1 MTLKVLL
8 TGGARGIGRG
18 LFRYFL
24 QCGHHVIMLDSNVEE
39 LEHVKKQAEKWSS
52 SSKASWAAIHCD
64 LSKRD
69 DIKTAVN
76 TVKENFDGKLDLL
89 INNAFPTTLSM
100 SEDRRME
107 AEGDAIEQEWDVKIA
122 IGLTAP

>member
-1 MTLKVLL
+1 
-8 TGGARGIGRG
+8 
-18 LFRYFL
+18 
-24 QCGHHVIMLDSNVEE
+24 MLDSNAEE
-39 LEHVKKQAEKWSS
+39 LEHVKKQAEKWSG